1 MLMAF
6 LLEIIRLG
14 LNNLRLHML
23 RSVLT
28 SLGIILG
35 VAAVIVMV
43 SIGEGN
49 KQAALRQIQALGATN
64 VIVRSSKPPEA
75 ADFSGETRSFVAA
88 YGITRLD
95 MRRVEH
101 NLSDVAYIVPLKA
114 VGAEI
119 SYQSQRMGSQV
130 FGTLPRLRKVA
141 NLRLE
146 PRGRYLTAEDLRNS
160 APVAVVGSEVAQK
173 FFRMRDPLGATFRID
188 QQAFRVIG
196 VLRPIGLAGGASSP
210 LVGRDWNKDVHIPM
224 TTAENQFGD
233 IVLRRQ
239 SGSFSGEQVEIAEI
253 YITANSTD
261 TVLETADRVR
271 RVMEV
276 GHPEFSDV
284 QLIVPWELLENVK
297 KTQLV
302 WNIVLIAIAAISLL
316 VGGIGIMNIM
326 LASVTERTRE
336 IGIRRALGA
345 TRNHIVAQFLVE
357 TGSLTAVGGVLG
369 VLIGVGVSIGLDQ
382 VVPWILDLAVVR
394 RYFDVA
400 VTLETQI
407 TMWSI
412 IVSFVVA
419 SLVGLVFGIYPAVL
433 ASRQDPIVAL
443 RHD

>member
-1 MLMAF
+1 MVF
-6 LLEIIRLG
+6 VIEIIRLG

-35 VAAVIVMV
+35 VAAVIIMV

-49 KQAALRQIQALGATN
+49 KQAALRGIEALGATN
-64 VIVRSSKPPEA
+64 IIVRSVQPPETA
-75 ADFSGETRSFVAA
+75 SLSGDERSFIAK
-88 YGITRLD
+88 YGITRDDFRRLD
-95 MRRVEH
+95 FNIPDARSV
-101 NLSDVAYIVPLKA
+101 VPLKA

-119 SYQSQRMGSQV
+119 SYAAHRLPSQV
-130 FGTLPRLRKVA
+130 FGTTPVLRTVA
-141 NLRLE
+141 NLRVRS
-146 PRGRYLTAEDLRNS
+146 RGRYLTDEDLNQHT
-160 APVAVVGSEVAQK
+160 PVAVIGSEVASK
-173 FFRMRDPLGATFRID
+173 FFRLRDPLGAMFRID
-188 QQAFRVIG
+188 QQLFRVVG
-196 VLRPIGLAGGASSP
+196 VLRAIGLAGGASSP
-210 LVGRDWNKDVHIPM
+210 LVGRDWNKDVHIPL

-233 IVLRRQ
+233 IVVRRQ
-239 SGSFSGEQVEIAEI
+239 SGSFSGEQVEFAEI
-253 YITANSTD
+253 YITANSTE
-261 TVLETADRVR
+261 TVLETAERVR

-345 TRNHIVAQFLVE
+345 TRKHIVAQFLVE

-369 VLIGVGVSIGLDQ
+369 VLIGVGVSVGLDQ

-407 TMWSI
+407 TTWSI

-419 SLVGLVFGIYPAVL
+419 ALVGLVFGIYPAVL